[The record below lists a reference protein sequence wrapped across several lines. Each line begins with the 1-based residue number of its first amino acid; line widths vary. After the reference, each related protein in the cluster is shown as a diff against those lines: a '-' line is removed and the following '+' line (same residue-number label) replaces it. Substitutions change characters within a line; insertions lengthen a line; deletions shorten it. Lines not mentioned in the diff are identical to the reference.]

1 MYRERR
7 RVKGS
12 ERKRRG
18 KGEREKEGGFC
29 VRRRRLRLVF
39 VALRGKTMI

>member
-18 KGEREKEGGFC
+18 KGEREKKRGGFVLGEEDC
-29 VRRRRLRLVF
+29 V
-39 VALRGKTMI
+39 